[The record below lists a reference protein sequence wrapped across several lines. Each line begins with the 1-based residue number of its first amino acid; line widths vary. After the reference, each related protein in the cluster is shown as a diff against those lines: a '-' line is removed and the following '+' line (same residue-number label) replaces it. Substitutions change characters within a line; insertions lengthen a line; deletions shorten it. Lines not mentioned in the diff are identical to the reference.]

1 MVYVREGTFRIFRA
15 TIKAWWPRVCYDDA
29 TQGCEIRCTTGQ
41 ADTKDEESSS
51 DSRRVQLRAEKKKD
65 EKITEDKKIEKK
77 NDEKKY
83 TDKKKDEKE
92 SEEKVEKKKE
102 KKKVDEVPPYPGYFL
117 TTKCRQRLVLGMEF
131 MVYIVFV

>member
-1 MVYVREGTFRIFRA
+1 MVYVREGTFRRHCAMIP
-15 TIKAWWPRVCYDDA
+15 AWWPRVCYDDA
-29 TQGCEIRCTTGQ
+29 AQGCETRCTIGQ
-41 ADTKDEESSS
+41 IDAKDEESSS
-51 DSRRVQLRAEKKKD
+51 DSRRVQLREEKKKD
-65 EKITEDKKIEKK
+65 EKTTEDKKAEKK
-77 NDEKKY
+77 NDEKQY

-131 MVYIVFV
+131 MVCIVFV